1 MSTLSVST
9 RLEQISAAVFRQ
21 HCEEL
26 QIAEGRRREQQ
37 LHVEQRALVKMR
49 QELLRA
55 EQQEGRMFH
64 EMWEADV
71 RAKEERE
78 AGRVQGQRQ
87 RDMEQMDVLTNQMD
101 AAQQQRQKLKELKE
115 ENGSLR
121 VCTLYFY
128 TGD

>member
-1 MSTLSVST
+1 M
-9 RLEQISAAVFRQ
+9 
-21 HCEEL
+21 
-26 QIAEGRRREQQ
+26 AESRRREQE

-55 EQQEGRMFH
+55 EQQQDRMFH

-78 AGRVQGQRQ
+78 AQRVREQRQ
-87 RDMEQMDVLTNQMD
+87 RHMEQLDVLKSQMQ

-115 ENGSLR
+115 ENSSLR
-121 VCTLYFY
+121 VCTFCLC
-128 TGD
+128 T